1 MTSNN
6 EELKRI
12 YNLFSD
18 CWRFFKK
25 HIVDVQDTDQYWEK
39 IIAESGELSKK
50 YDNER
55 FAIELMAAVVKE
67 LDRKAALTR
76 SGVEE

>member
-1 MTSNN
+1 MTNDG
-6 EELKRI
+6 ELRRI

-18 CWRFFKK
+18 CWSFSKK

-39 IIAESGELSKK
+39 VIAESKELSKK
-50 YDNER
+50 YNNDR
-55 FAIELMAAVVKE
+55 FAIELMAAVVKK